1 MNAQPSAPGEGGRD
15 PLVADQPLPP
25 GSNAE
30 EIVDELD
37 ARIREGGPDEV
48 KEADERADA
57 VEDHGEEGDDDR
69 EEEASDAGR
78 DPTDDGRE
86 QDNPA

>member
-1 MNAQPSAPGEGGRD
+1 MDARPTAPGEGSSK

-37 ARIREGGPDEV
+37 ARIRRGGPDEI
-48 KEADERADA
+48 KEADEQADA
-57 VEDHGEEGDDDR
+57 VEDQDDNGDSR
-69 EEEASDAGR
+69 EEEASDSDS

-86 QDNPA
+86 QDEQS

>member
-1 MNAQPSAPGEGGRD
+1 MDSQPTAPGEGSRE

-37 ARIREGGPDEV
+37 ARIRQGGPEEV
-48 KEADERADA
+48 READQRADA
-57 VEDHGEEGDDDR
+57 VEDHGEDGDDDR
-69 EEEASDAGR
+69 EEEASDSGS

-86 QDNPA
+86 HDEPA